1 MEPRYDRFDAA
12 TAGMEAGAC
21 SHAAAQKPPGG
32 LTCGTATARPR
43 PQKCTNRGQ
52 RRKRRT
58 AVRFYRRKEP
68 SPFSDRRT
76 ESSIGKF
83 PFNSFRASKSVVFAG
98 GFGTSGRKYDQAVDG
113 KLAYIS
119 NYGGLDSALNTIS
132 VIDLAAQ
139 KALPPIHLGALRSAH
154 GLAFAGGKLYFTV
167 ETNKAIGRYDPATQ
181 SIDWVLG
188 TGQDSRHMVVVSE
201 SLDRIVT
208 SNVSSGTISII
219 EQVSPPASGF
229 GPPRGR
235 NAPWGSRPPAGGPPG
250 VGPPPGSGPRPGGP
264 RKP

>member
-98 GFGTSGRKYDQAVDG
+98 GFGTSGRKYDQAVDEPRA
-113 KLAYIS
+113 KF
-119 NYGGLDSALNTIS
+119 
-132 VIDLAAQ
+132 DLAR
-139 KALPPIHLGALRSAH
+139 GRLRRFLAGCEFH
-154 GLAFAGGKLYFTV
+154 RGTNAFAGAAGAGEKRPF
-167 ETNKAIGRYDPATQ
+167 AGHCR
-181 SIDWVLG
+181 
-188 TGQDSRHMVVVSE
+188 SRE
-201 SLDRIVT
+201 LADR
-208 SNVSSGTISII
+208 G
-219 EQVSPPASGF
+219 A
-229 GPPRGR
+229 RAR
-235 NAPWGSRPPAGGPPG
+235 WAGSA
-250 VGPPPGSGPRPGGP
+250 
-264 RKP
+264 